1 MNANLNN
8 IQTIMEQYMRKTGGS
23 HPGGGLYLAGN
34 FEEQLNLTKALSCIN
49 CVPEEVVGDQVREA
63 RVGPQDG
70 SDALDVLARGDV
82 RL

>member
-1 MNANLNN
+1 MINPHLNN

-23 HPGGGLYLAGN
+23 HLGGGLYLARN
-34 FEEQLNLTKALSCIN
+34 FEEQLNLTKALSCVN

-70 SDALDVLARGDV
+70 SDALDVLA
-82 RL
+82 